1 MGNKEMIKVLEEEFR
16 KTHEKLDRIEQELK
30 RLEEEENEEKKRK
43 AVASLDKILLK
54 LSDDKEENSQ
64 VMQNDLIFTST
75 GELLN
80 TTNKK

>member
-16 KTHEKLDRIEQELK
+16 KTHEKLDKIEQELK
-30 RLEEEENEEKKRK
+30 RLEEEEN
-43 AVASLDKILLK
+43 
-54 LSDDKEENSQ
+54 SQ
-64 VMQNDLIFTST
+64 VMPNDLIFTST